1 MPDHSLT
8 CQHDILHA
16 ENKGKMAILVLVV
29 EKQGP
34 GPKGFLKEIYK
45 ISPENK
51 NKGFLYILTMSCLK
65 ESYQVTMY
73 LTDKN
78 TKILR

>member
-1 MPDHSLT
+1 MPKHSLP
-8 CQHDILHA
+8 CQHAILQA
-16 ENKGKMAILVLVV
+16 ENKGKMDILVLMV
-29 EKQGP
+29 ENQGP
-34 GPKGFLKEIYK
+34 GSSSFLKEVYK

-65 ESYQVTMY
+65 GSCQVTKY
-73 LTDKN
+73 LSDKN